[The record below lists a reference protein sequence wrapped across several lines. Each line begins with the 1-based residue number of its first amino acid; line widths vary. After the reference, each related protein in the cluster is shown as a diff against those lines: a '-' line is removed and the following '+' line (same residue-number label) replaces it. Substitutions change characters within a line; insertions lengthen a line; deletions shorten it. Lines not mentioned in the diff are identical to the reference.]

1 MFERYKKV
9 PQLTAVLIAIN
20 VVVYLV
26 MMILPANM
34 AWLYNAGV
42 LSTTALAQGHIWTL
56 VTSMFL
62 HGSLMHLLC
71 NMISLYYLG
80 TMSEAV
86 FGKTK
91 FAILYFASG
100 IIGGLV
106 YCGVNM
112 MLGDTTGAVGASGAI
127 FGLFGAYGYLLLRE
141 SKYNRVFAVKPGAP
155 DITSFFVMLAVNI
168 VFGIT
173 SPGIAN
179 EAHIGGMIAGFVI
192 AAIMYPK
199 IVRR

>member
-1 MFERYKKV
+1 MFDRYRKV
-9 PQLTAVLIAIN
+9 PQLTVILIGIN
-20 VVVYLV
+20 VAIYLLV
-26 MMILPANM
+26 MFLPSSM
-34 AWLYNAGV
+34 TSLYNAGT
-42 LSTTALAQGHIWTL
+42 LSTVALSQGRIWTL

-62 HGSLMHLLC
+62 HGSLTHLLC

-80 TMSEAV
+80 TMSETV
-86 FGKTK
+86 FGKGK

-100 IIGGLV
+100 IIGGLA

-112 MLGDTTGAVGASGAI
+112 LAGDPTGAVGASGAI

-141 SKYNRVFAVKPGAP
+141 SKYNRVFAVKPGSA

-168 VFGIT
+168 VFGLT

-192 AAIMYPK
+192 AAVMYPK
-199 IVRR
+199 ITRR